1 MALDAMEYPPD
12 LFGYAYKE
20 LHTLSALWG
29 GYEQDK
35 TLIGILDNSSSA
47 SSHAMQNGKEYWD
60 PDSSPEAGEG
70 STPAEAQGG
79 GGRRKRRRTKSSKN
93 KEELESQ
100 RMTHIA
106 VERNRRKQMNEYL
119 AIVRSLMPA
128 SYVQRGDQASII
140 GGAVNFVKELE
151 QLLQVLEAQ
160 KRTMNQQPNNALS
173 PIFSDF
179 FTFPQYSTT
188 SPVAAAGEA
197 SAEHQPAMAEI
208 EVTMAES
215 HATLKILSKRR
226 PRQLLKLVAG
236 IQCLMLTVLHLNVTT
251 VDQMVLYSLS
261 VKIEDGSQLSTV
273 DEIADAVNHLLAR
286 IEEEA
291 VMC

>member
-35 TLIGILDNSSSA
+35 SLIGILDNSSSA

-70 STPAEAQGG
+70 STPAEAPGG

-128 SYVQRGDQASII
+128 SYVQR
-140 GGAVNFVKELE
+140 ELE

-188 SPVAAAGEA
+188 SPVGRSWRGIGGA
-197 SAEHQPAMAEI
+197 SAGHGGDRGDDGGEPCYLEDTLEETTQTAV
-208 EVTMAES
+208 EVGGWDPVS
-215 HATLKILSKRR
+215 HAHCT
-226 PRQLLKLVAG
+226 PP
-236 IQCLMLTVLHLNVTT
+236 
-251 VDQMVLYSLS
+251 
-261 VKIEDGSQLSTV
+261 
-273 DEIADAVNHLLAR
+273 
-286 IEEEA
+286 
-291 VMC
+291 